1 MRRRD
6 VIAALAGAATI
17 PFPAG
22 AQQQARIRR
31 IGMLLG
37 IAEHDP
43 EAQVR
48 LGAMLDELQR
58 LGWTSANLDLVYRWS
73 GDDAE
78 RVRAYAEEL
87 VSLAPDLIVALS
99 PPVLAA
105 VLARTRTIPIVFVQV
120 SDPVGGGLVESLS
133 HPGGNATGFTGF
145 QETVSGK
152 WLELLKEVVP
162 GVRRVAVIR
171 NAAKAS
177 SSEYL
182 MGTLRSVAPA
192 VGVELIVAPLS
203 AGADI
208 EAAYATVVHQ
218 GAEGLVVMPDPITLV
233 NRRLIVDLASRHSL
247 PAVYPFRYFDHGLI
261 SYGPVPADIWRRAA
275 AYVDRILNGAKPS
288 ELPVQHP
295 TKFELVINVKTAK
308 ALGLT
313 IPPTLLARA
322 DEVIE

>member
-1 MRRRD
+1 MRRRE
-6 VIAALAGAATI
+6 VIAALAGAAAVTL
-17 PFPAG
+17 PAH

-105 VLARTRTIPIVFVQV
+105 VLARTRSIPIVFVQV

-152 WLELLKEVVP
+152 WLELLKEAVP

-192 VGVELIVAPLS
+192 LGVELIVAPLS

-208 EAAYATVVHQ
+208 KAAYATVVHE

-233 NRRLIVDLASRHSL
+233 NRRLIVDLASRYGL

-275 AYVDRILNGAKPS
+275 AYVDVFSTVRSRRSSPCSTRPS
-288 ELPVQHP
+288 SSWS
-295 TKFELVINVKTAK
+295 
-308 ALGLT
+308 
-313 IPPTLLARA
+313 
-322 DEVIE
+322 

>member
-1 MRRRD
+1 
-6 VIAALAGAATI
+6 
-17 PFPAG
+17 
-22 AQQQARIRR
+22 
-31 IGMLLG
+31 MLLG

-58 LGWTSANLDLVYRWS
+58 LGWRSANLDIVYRWS

-78 RVRAYAEEL
+78 RVRAYAAEL
-87 VSLAPDLIVALS
+87 VALAPDLIVALS

-152 WLELLKEVVP
+152 WLELLKEAVP
-162 GVRRVAVIR
+162 SVRRVAVIR

-192 VGVELIVAPLS
+192 VGVELIVAPFS
-203 AGADI
+203 AGGDI
-208 EAAYATVVHQ
+208 EAAYATVGQ
-218 GAEGLVVMPDPITLV
+218 RGRRRARRDARPDHAREPSPH
-233 NRRLIVDLASRHSL
+233 RRSRVASRSPGCLSL
-247 PAVYPFRYFDHGLI
+247 PLLRSRAHFVRAGAGRHLAARSRLRRPYSQRCEAVGAP
-261 SYGPVPADIWRRAA
+261 RAA
-275 AYVDRILNGAKPS
+275 PDQV
-288 ELPVQHP
+288 
-295 TKFELVINVKTAK
+295 
-308 ALGLT
+308 
-313 IPPTLLARA
+313 RA
-322 DEVIE
+322 GHKC

>member
-1 MRRRD
+1 
-6 VIAALAGAATI
+6 
-17 PFPAG
+17 AG

-58 LGWTSANLDLVYRWS
+58 LGWTSAKLDLVYRWS

-120 SDPVGGGLVESLS
+120 SDPVGGVQVSDPVGGGLVESLS
-133 HPGGNATGFTGF
+133 HTGGNDTGFTGF

-152 WLELLKEVVP
+152 WLELLKEAVP
-162 GVRRVAVIR
+162 SVRRVAVIR
-171 NAAKAS
+171 NSAKAS

-192 VGVELIVAPLS
+192 MGVELIVAPLS
-203 AGADI
+203 AG
-208 EAAYATVVHQ
+208 VHE

-308 ALGLT
+308 ELGLT

>member
-1 MRRRD
+1 MRRRE
-6 VIAALAGAATI
+6 VIAALAGAATM

-31 IGMLLG
+31 IGMFLG

-152 WLELLKEVVP
+152 WLELLKEAVP

-192 VGVELIVAPLS
+192 VGVELIVASLS

-208 EAAYATVVHQ
+208 EAAYATVVHE

-233 NRRLIVDLASRHSL
+233 NRRLIIDLASRHSL
-247 PAVYPFRYFDHGLI
+247 RLSIPSATSITGSFRTGRCRPTSGGAQPLTSTVF
-261 SYGPVPADIWRRAA
+261 SMVRSRRSSPCST
-275 AYVDRILNGAKPS
+275 RPS
-288 ELPVQHP
+288 SSWS
-295 TKFELVINVKTAK
+295 
-308 ALGLT
+308 
-313 IPPTLLARA
+313 
-322 DEVIE
+322 